1 MWKEELRP
9 PVSLENSGLRLRL
22 DLQKFLG
29 SMKALAR
36 VRKGERTRPV
46 PAASLREEPWLC
58 CLTGSVLS
66 SLVFPVVNVTCS
78 EAKGS
83 FNLKCWA
90 FNFCLGNTSL
100 TWYHSGEQMSQD
112 KQQSEDV
119 LLYGNGTYQSWVTI
133 RVPQGEEQRF
143 TWYVEHSGKHS
154 TYTVSCGEPGVSL
167 QGFLL
172 EWDQRWARARG
183 EGLRP
188 LVPCI

>member
-9 PVSLENSGLRLRL
+9 AASLENSGLRLRL

>member
-1 MWKEELRP
+1 
-9 PVSLENSGLRLRL
+9 
-22 DLQKFLG
+22 
-29 SMKALAR
+29 
-36 VRKGERTRPV
+36 
-46 PAASLREEPWLC
+46 
-58 CLTGSVLS
+58 
-66 SLVFPVVNVTCS
+66 
-78 EAKGS
+78 
-83 FNLKCWA
+83 
-90 FNFCLGNTSL
+90 
-100 TWYHSGEQMSQD
+100 MSQD